1 MKNKKKINNK
11 SIVTMAIIICSIMG
25 LISLYKIINWYSD
38 TKEVREIKEN
48 LSKYVK
54 PKDTTYEI
62 DFKKLKEQNN
72 SVVAYLKVNDTN
84 IDYVVVQ
91 GNDNDYYLHHD
102 FNKNPNIAGWVFAS
116 YQNKIDGTDKNIV
129 IFGHNMRD
137 ASMFGSLKNILNKKW
152 YNNEDNRKITL
163 VTNQGN
169 FIYEVF
175 SIYQIKPEDYYIQTD
190 FNNEKEY
197 KKFLKTIKTRS
208 INNFNVPI
216 NKNDNIL
223 TLSTCASGGRERLV
237 MHAKKI

>member
-1 MKNKKKINNK
+1 MQDYKTEIIKVKGDWREVVDDCRSTVGKAGLGKDPSQDFKKRILIKGLALLVSFHRRILVKNKKKINNK

-38 TKEVREIKEN
+38 TKEVCEIKEN

-102 FNKNPNIAGWVFAS
+102 FNKNPNIARPIQQAA
-116 YQNKIDGTDKNIV
+116 NK
-129 IFGHNMRD
+129 H
-137 ASMFGSLKNILNKKW
+137 S
-152 YNNEDNRKITL
+152 
-163 VTNQGN
+163 
-169 FIYEVF
+169 
-175 SIYQIKPEDYYIQTD
+175 
-190 FNNEKEY
+190 
-197 KKFLKTIKTRS
+197 
-208 INNFNVPI
+208 
-216 NKNDNIL
+216 
-223 TLSTCASGGRERLV
+223 
-237 MHAKKI
+237 